1 MQIQRETLIALVAR
15 ASRQAPESPEEH
27 RALADARD
35 LLADDFAAQF
45 PVVDEPETKYHQPA
59 LFDATPY
66 EV

>member
-1 MQIQRETLIALVAR
+1 MDIERETLIALVAR
-15 ASRQAPESPEEH
+15 ASRQAPETPEEH

-35 LLADDFAAQF
+35 ILADDFAAQF
-45 PVVDEPETKYHQPA
+45 PASGGAYHQPA